1 MVVYVAQAIML
12 GFLLWCVTLSSHRTD
27 LFVGMYVCVWT
38 VGVIF
43 LYWKFGTAQDVF
55 YSNDQ
60 AIQVQLVEQTEIH
73 GIDFSLEGLIG
84 NRYIVTI
91 PALLLSRCG
100 INSLLALKFLQA
112 VFFLLTYRLVLNHFA
127 NENLKFKSWYIVLFS
142 GPIFVFMS
150 LLGLRDLALAY
161 FSLYTIIGRN
171 TGMRAASWLSI
182 FLLRPHL
189 AIALAF
195 GKLIGFAYRR
205 IRSNLHLIL
214 LPILLVFS
222 FTCGTYS
229 FGIGSHFQ
237 WGTTFDLPSVGHPF
251 TQEIFTRFFAN
262 FGGLQFLLHGPEI
275 VKFSILSL
283 LLLRLVF
290 FDTFLIPSI
299 FLWIVIASSK
309 LRIRSISIYSAF
321 AFFLG
326 LVLQTEYNSS
336 RQNIPFLVLMGVTI
350 AEHLA
355 LRKQSDRFNGH
366 EKITGAS
373 LDSGRSLSRT

>member
-1 MVVYVAQAIML
+1 MAVYVAQAIAL
-12 GFLLWCVTLSSHRTD
+12 GFLLWCVTLSSHRND
-27 LFVGMYVCVWT
+27 LFVGAYVCVWT
-38 VGVIF
+38 IGVIF
-43 LYWKFGTAQDVF
+43 LYWKYGTAQDVF

-100 INSLLALKFLQA
+100 INSLLAFKFLQA
-112 VFFLLTYRLVLNHFA
+112 IFFLLTYRLVLNHFA
-127 NENLKFKSWYIVLFS
+127 KENLKFKTWYIVLFS

-161 FSLYTIIGRN
+161 FSLYIVIGRT
-171 TGMRAASWLSI
+171 TGFRAISWLSA

-195 GKLIGFAYRR
+195 GRLIGFAYRR
-205 IRSNLHLIL
+205 ARSNLHLIL
-214 LPILLVFS
+214 LPIVLVFS
-222 FTCGTYS
+222 FVCGIYS
-229 FGIGSHFQ
+229 FGIGSYFQ
-237 WGTTFDLPSVGHPF
+237 WGTNLDLPSVGHPF
-251 TQEIFTRFFAN
+251 TQGIFTQLFAN
-262 FGGLQFLLHGPEI
+262 FGGLQFLLHGPGI

-283 LLLRLVF
+283 LLLRIVF

-299 FLWIVIASSK
+299 FVWTVITSSK

-336 RQNIPFLVLMGVTI
+336 RQNIPFLVLMGVTV

-355 LRKQSDRFNGH
+355 LRQRDDTNKRGQVSVAALDLDQSPTR
-366 EKITGAS
+366 
-373 LDSGRSLSRT
+373 R